1 MAIVPNL
8 ATHAGPFATRGL
20 SSFLHVAQVF
30 VACTLPDA
38 ESCPSQQHLEYVDV
52 IYFVGAHLVADT
64 RGGHT
69 SL

>member
-1 MAIVPNL
+1 MQDSLPLVACLP
-8 ATHAGPFATRGL
+8 
-20 SSFLHVAQVF
+20 SCYVAQVF